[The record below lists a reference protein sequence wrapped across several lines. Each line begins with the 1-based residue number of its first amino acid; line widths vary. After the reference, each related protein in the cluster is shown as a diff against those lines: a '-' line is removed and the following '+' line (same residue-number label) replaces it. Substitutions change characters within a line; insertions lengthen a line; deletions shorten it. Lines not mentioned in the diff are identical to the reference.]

1 MGPDFVRRV
10 NASVAPADADR
21 SRAGVEPERLRFP
34 WWRGPRTE
42 AAGFTGTTWPV
53 TSQSNQVLPGGEE
66 FQKAKAGAAHD
77 RGTPRCNN
85 AGRDHSRCKSRTLPG
100 NRSCGKT

>member
-1 MGPDFVRRV
+1 MVLSAQAFMGPDFMRRV

-53 TSQSNQVLPGGEE
+53 TSQSN
-66 FQKAKAGAAHD
+66 KCRRAAK
-77 RGTPRCNN
+77 N
-85 AGRDHSRCKSRTLPG
+85 SRKRRPVDYRTMPITSNRSRTH
-100 NRSCGKT
+100 

>member
-1 MGPDFVRRV
+1 
-10 NASVAPADADR
+10 VAPADADR

-66 FQKAKAGAAHD
+66 FQKAKAGAIA
-77 RGTPRCNN
+77 RGGDQGGERG
-85 AGRDHSRCKSRTLPG
+85 AGG
-100 NRSCGKT
+100 W

>member
-1 MGPDFVRRV
+1 MGPDFMRRV

-53 TSQSNQVLPGGEE
+53 TSQSN
-66 FQKAKAGAAHD
+66 KCRRAAK
-77 RGTPRCNN
+77 N
-85 AGRDHSRCKSRTLPG
+85 SRKGL
-100 NRSCGKT
+100 